1 MAKRDEKKKMAVV
14 LSGLLLMG
22 AGIYGLVVFL
32 GRLQVTA
39 MDSPKKKEIYGS
51 YYVLIEDGHD
61 STLWDS
67 IYEGARREGEE
78 NCDAYVEYLG
88 KNLTADYTVQD
99 KLRIAIDSGVDGI
112 ILNGGSSEETDRLLE
127 EAVGKGIPVVTAL
140 DDSAYNLRKCFV
152 GVNNYILGQEY
163 SRLCFELLSENPRD
177 SWVAVLMDSSST
189 GTGKNTMFWGMRET
203 LDEKIRETGW
213 DYEIKVQAVSIDS
226 SNAFMTEETI
236 RKLLVTE
243 EEHPD
248 ILICLSETDTRRA
261 YEAVVDYI
269 KVGEVR
275 ILGYY
280 KSEGILDAIQ
290 KKIISSTVVVDG
302 EQLGS
307 FCVQALTEYRETG
320 YVNGYFP
327 IDTYVIDE
335 NNVGQ
340 YQLP

>member
-14 LSGLLLMG
+14 LFGLLLMG
-22 AGIYGLVVFL
+22 VGIYGLVVFL
-32 GRLQVTA
+32 GRLQVTG

-177 SWVAVLMDSSST
+177 SRV
-189 GTGKNTMFWGMRET
+189 
-203 LDEKIRETGW
+203 
-213 DYEIKVQAVSIDS
+213 
-226 SNAFMTEETI
+226 
-236 RKLLVTE
+236 
-243 EEHPD
+243 
-248 ILICLSETDTRRA
+248 
-261 YEAVVDYI
+261 
-269 KVGEVR
+269 
-275 ILGYY
+275 
-280 KSEGILDAIQ
+280 
-290 KKIISSTVVVDG
+290 
-302 EQLGS
+302 
-307 FCVQALTEYRETG
+307 
-320 YVNGYFP
+320 
-327 IDTYVIDE
+327 
-335 NNVGQ
+335 
-340 YQLP
+340 

>member
-1 MAKRDEKKKMAVV
+1 
-14 LSGLLLMG
+14 
-22 AGIYGLVVFL
+22 
-32 GRLQVTA
+32 
-39 MDSPKKKEIYGS
+39 
-51 YYVLIEDGHD
+51 
-61 STLWDS
+61 
-67 IYEGARREGEE
+67 
-78 NCDAYVEYLG
+78 
-88 KNLTADYTVQD
+88 
-99 KLRIAIDSGVDGI
+99 
-112 ILNGGSSEETDRLLE
+112 
-127 EAVGKGIPVVTAL
+127 
-140 DDSAYNLRKCFV
+140 
-152 GVNNYILGQEY
+152 
-163 SRLCFELLSENPRD
+163 
-177 SWVAVLMDSSST
+177 
-189 GTGKNTMFWGMRET
+189 
-203 LDEKIRETGW
+203 
-213 DYEIKVQAVSIDS
+213 
-226 SNAFMTEETI
+226 MTEEAI

-280 KSEGILDAIQ
+280 QSEGILDAIQ

-340 YQLP
+340 YLIP

>member
-14 LSGLLLMG
+14 LFGLLLMG
-22 AGIYGLVVFL
+22 LGIYGLVVFL
-32 GRLQVTA
+32 GRLQVTG

-213 DYEIKVQAVSIDS
+213 GYEIKVQAVSIDS
-226 SNAFMTEETI
+226 NNLGAEESN
-236 RKLLVTE
+236 
-243 EEHPD
+243 PD
-248 ILICLSETDTRRA
+248 L
-261 YEAVVDYI
+261 
-269 KVGEVR
+269 
-275 ILGYY
+275 
-280 KSEGILDAIQ
+280 
-290 KKIISSTVVVDG
+290 
-302 EQLGS
+302 
-307 FCVQALTEYRETG
+307 
-320 YVNGYFP
+320 
-327 IDTYVIDE
+327 
-335 NNVGQ
+335 
-340 YQLP
+340 

>member
-1 MAKRDEKKKMAVV
+1 MLEKSERKKIAAVLAVV
-14 LSGLLLMG
+14 MLIGLG
-22 AGIYGLVVFL
+22 VYGSALFL
-32 GRLQVTA
+32 GKLQVTA
-39 MDSPKKKEIYGS
+39 MDSPKGNEFYDA

-61 STLWDS
+61 MALWNS
-67 IYEGARREGEE
+67 IYEGARKEGEE
-78 NCDAYVEYLG
+78 NCNAYVEYLG

-112 ILNGGSSEETDRLLE
+112 ILNGGSSEETDRLLS

-163 SRLCFELLSENPRD
+163 SRLCWELLSENPRD
-177 SWVAVLMDSSST
+177 SHVVVLMDSSAT

-203 LDEKIRETGW
+203 MDEKILETGW
-213 DYEIKVQAVSIDS
+213 EYDIKVQAVSIDS

-243 EEHPD
+243 EDHPD

-280 KSEGILDAIQ
+280 KSDGILDAIQ

-327 IDTYVIDE
+327 VDTYVIDE
-335 NNVGQ
+335 TNVGQ
-340 YQLP
+340 YLLP

>member
-1 MAKRDEKKKMAVV
+1 MLFR
-14 LSGLLLMG
+14 S
-22 AGIYGLVVFL
+22 
-32 GRLQVTA
+32 
-39 MDSPKKKEIYGS
+39 
-51 YYVLIEDGHD
+51 
-61 STLWDS
+61 
-67 IYEGARREGEE
+67 
-78 NCDAYVEYLG
+78 
-88 KNLTADYTVQD
+88 DYTVQD

-177 SWVAVLMDSSST
+177 SRVVVLMDSSST

-213 DYEIKVQAVSIDS
+213 GYEIKVQAVSIDS
-226 SNAFMTEETI
+226 SNAFMTEEAI

-280 KSEGILDAIQ
+280 QSEGILDAIQ

-307 FCVQALTEYRETG
+307 FCVQIGRAH
-320 YVNGYFP
+320 V
-327 IDTYVIDE
+327 
-335 NNVGQ
+335 
-340 YQLP
+340 